1 MKLCISE
8 IIPPNGSVSF
18 TVFLLIVSS
27 FHLADTFIQGNFSAL
42 ITEKMSLKWVW
53 VIIIVN

>member
-1 MKLCISE
+1 M
-8 IIPPNGSVSF
+8 IPPNGSVSF